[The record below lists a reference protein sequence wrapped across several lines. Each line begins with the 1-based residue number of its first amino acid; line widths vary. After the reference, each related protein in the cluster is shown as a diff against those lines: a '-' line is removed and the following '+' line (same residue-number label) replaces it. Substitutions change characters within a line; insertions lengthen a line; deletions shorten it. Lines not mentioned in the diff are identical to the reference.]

1 MTTITKDDVT
11 EPATGGAAA
20 AEEPTSEESVARVN
34 WLGLPLVC
42 IALTLALVG
51 VGVALLV
58 RADSLRSGSA
68 ASNKALS
75 DRAATSE
82 VIGQVSTALTKV
94 FSYQY
99 ANPSANAQAA
109 ATLLSGDAASQYKT
123 LFTALQKKAPGEK
136 LTLVAK
142 VAVAGLKS
150 LRGNTAELLVFI
162 DQSSTRASDKQKSTS
177 AAQLDVTA
185 VKHGGTWKV
194 TELRPL

>member
-1 MTTITKDDVT
+1 MMLHRL
-11 EPATGGAAA
+11 
-20 AEEPTSEESVARVN
+20 S
-34 WLGLPLVC
+34 LPLSFAMAT
-42 IALTLALVG
+42 IAA
-51 VGVALLV
+51 
-58 RADSLRSGSA
+58 RKLRTV
-68 ASNKALS
+68 L
-75 DRAATSE
+75 R
-82 VIGQVSTALTKV
+82 
-94 FSYQY
+94 
-99 ANPSANAQAA
+99 NAQAA

-150 LRGNTAELLVFI
+150 LHGNTAELLVFI